1 MDAIII
7 KACLN
12 GNRGRED
19 NPNVP
24 WTPQEVADEAV
35 RCYNAGASIVHMHA
49 RHPDGR
55 VSYDT
60 EWYAEADRLI
70 RERCDLALNHTTA
83 RAWEEPVESVV
94 RYLSDA
100 PQPVEMVSLNLGY
113 NVSWPMNASTEKR
126 ETRISPNS
134 YEDIVATL
142 DACYARGTMPEPAV
156 QDAGH
161 LNNAFTLMQ
170 EGSIKK
176 THYFL
181 VEPSGNWGGAR
192 QGMPSTPHNYY
203 FMTDRIRE
211 HYPDAIW
218 ITHSSGLLTFEI
230 VAIAIATGAHVRVGF
245 EDSPW
250 LPNNPEPKSSAD
262 HVEWAVTLAQMHGRE
277 PTTPAQAREI
287 LGLIP
292 KPE

>member
-24 WTPQEVADEAV
+24 WTPQEVAEEAV

-126 ETRISPNS
+126 QTRISP
-134 YEDIVATL
+134 
-142 DACYARGTMPEPAV
+142 
-156 QDAGH
+156 
-161 LNNAFTLMQ
+161 
-170 EGSIKK
+170 
-176 THYFL
+176 
-181 VEPSGNWGGAR
+181 
-192 QGMPSTPHNYY
+192 
-203 FMTDRIRE
+203 
-211 HYPDAIW
+211 
-218 ITHSSGLLTFEI
+218 HS
-230 VAIAIATGAHVRVGF
+230 
-245 EDSPW
+245 
-250 LPNNPEPKSSAD
+250 
-262 HVEWAVTLAQMHGRE
+262 
-277 PTTPAQAREI
+277 
-287 LGLIP
+287 
-292 KPE
+292 